1 MATYYPKK
9 DYLVSLV
16 ANYKFNETSGTVC
29 LDSKGTYN
37 GTYMGTTN
45 VTDISQGISNT
56 YRTFNGI
63 NDYIA
68 FNNQII
74 PIGKKSIKFKIKT
87 TTTSSSFIINNSGGA
102 TANYGFLLGINNSE
116 GDGKVAVNISKSTSG
131 SYNLILIS
139 NKTVCDGNWHTVLFT
154 WDGTTSTNSA
164 KLYIDD
170 LINEDVAGTPL
181 VTETINASYNLF
193 VGKTGNPSSPYYF
206 FNGSL
211 DEIEIYNEVIEFT
224 ANKYIIQDKNNNLYT
239 LNKSNNLY
247 TLNKSNLVQAPLQTL
262 DESNFIDNGFTDI
275 NLITKNLLL
284 SKFENL
290 EEIKLLVYT
299 DDLEKNKCEMIYNC
313 EFFRPIDKLKKNS
326 DICNILFKK
335 V

>member
-1 MATYYPKK
+1 MTTYYHKK
-9 DYLVSLV
+9 DYLTSLV
-16 ANYKFNETSGTVC
+16 VNYKFNETSGTVC

-37 GTYMGTTN
+37 GTYIGTTN

-87 TTTSSSFIINNSGGA
+87 TTTLASFIINNSGGA

-116 GDGKVAVNISKSTSG
+116 GDGKVVVTISRSTSG

-181 VTETINASYNLF
+181 ITETTNASYNLF

-211 DEIEIYNEVIEFT
+211 DEIEIYNEVVEFT
-224 ANKYIIQDKNNNLYT
+224 ANKYLIQDKNNNLYT
-239 LNKSNNLY
+239 LNKSN
-247 TLNKSNLVQAPLQTL
+247 LVQSPLQIL
-262 DESNFIDNGFTDI
+262 DKNNFINNGFTDTD
-275 NLITKNLLL
+275 LITKDLLL
-284 SKFENL
+284 SKFKNL

-313 EFFRPIDKLKKNS
+313 ESFRPIDNLKKNS
-326 DICNILFKK
+326 NICNILFKE